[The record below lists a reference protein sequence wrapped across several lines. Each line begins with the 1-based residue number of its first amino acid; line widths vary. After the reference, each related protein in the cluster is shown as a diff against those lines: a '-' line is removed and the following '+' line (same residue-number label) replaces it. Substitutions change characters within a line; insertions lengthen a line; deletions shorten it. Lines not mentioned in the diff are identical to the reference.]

1 MQSEGKEEIKKS
13 RTPDNQVEPEPE
25 LSEVWRTLLG
35 MQSTNMQ
42 AQVDDQQESQGDH
55 KVTEGDHEGL
65 QGDHEGLQGDHEGL
79 QGDHEGLQGDHEESG
94 RPQGSPLLANDP
106 WSHLVQTQGVLVVDL
121 QQLRLHAAHVPLSD
135 IDVEKVLKL
144 MQEQP
149 IPGANEG

>member
-65 QGDHEGLQGDHEGL
+65 QDDHKEP
-79 QGDHEGLQGDHEESG
+79 G
-94 RPQGSPLLANDP
+94 RPLANDP
-106 WSHLVQTQGVLVVDL
+106 WSHLVQTQGVQVVDL
-121 QQLRLHAAHVPLSD
+121 HQLRLHAAHVPLSD
-135 IDVEKVLKL
+135 IDVEKVLKM

>member
-1 MQSEGKEEIKKS
+1 MQSEGEEEIKKS

-55 KVTEGDHEGL
+55 KVTEGDHKGL
-65 QGDHEGLQGDHEGL
+65 QGDHK
-79 QGDHEGLQGDHEESG
+79 
-94 RPQGSPLLANDP
+94 GSPLLANDP
-106 WSHLVQTQGVLVVDL
+106 WSHLVQTQGVQVVDL

-135 IDVEKVLKL
+135 TDVEKVLKM
-144 MQEQP
+144 MQEAPYGSQ
-149 IPGANEG
+149 E

>member
-1 MQSEGKEEIKKS
+1 MQSEGEEEIKKS

-65 QGDHEGLQGDHEGL
+65 QGDHKEP
-79 QGDHEGLQGDHEESG
+79 G
-94 RPQGSPLLANDP
+94 RPLANDP
-106 WSHLVQTQGVLVVDL
+106 WSHLVQTQGVQVVDL

-135 IDVEKVLKL
+135 IDVEKVLKM

>member
-1 MQSEGKEEIKKS
+1 MQSEGEEEIKKS

-55 KVTEGDHEGL
+55 KVTEGDHEDL
-65 QGDHEGLQGDHEGL
+65 QVDHEGLQGDHKEP
-79 QGDHEGLQGDHEESG
+79 G

>member
-1 MQSEGKEEIKKS
+1 MQSEGEEEIKKS

-55 KVTEGDHEGL
+55 KEP
-65 QGDHEGLQGDHEGL
+65 
-79 QGDHEGLQGDHEESG
+79 G
-94 RPQGSPLLANDP
+94 RPLANDP
-106 WSHLVQTQGVLVVDL
+106 WSHLVQTQGVQVVDL

-135 IDVEKVLKL
+135 IDVEKVLKM

>member
-1 MQSEGKEEIKKS
+1 MQSEGEEEIKKS

-55 KVTEGDHEGL
+55 KVTECDHEGL
-65 QGDHEGLQGDHEGL
+65 QVDHKEP
-79 QGDHEGLQGDHEESG
+79 G

>member
-1 MQSEGKEEIKKS
+1 MQSEGEEEIKKS

-65 QGDHEGLQGDHEGL
+65 QGDHKEP
-79 QGDHEGLQGDHEESG
+79 G
-94 RPQGSPLLANDP
+94 RLANDP
-106 WSHLVQTQGVLVVDL
+106 WSHLVQTQGVQVVDL

-135 IDVEKVLKL
+135 IDVEKVLKM

>member
-35 MQSTNMQ
+35 MQSTNIQ

-65 QGDHEGLQGDHEGL
+65 QDDHEGLQDDHKEP
-79 QGDHEGLQGDHEESG
+79 G

-106 WSHLVQTQGVLVVDL
+106 WSHLVQTQGVQVVDL

>member
-65 QGDHEGLQGDHEGL
+65 QGDHKEP
-79 QGDHEGLQGDHEESG
+79 G
-94 RPQGSPLLANDP
+94 RPLANDP

>member
-65 QGDHEGLQGDHEGL
+65 QGDHKEPG
-79 QGDHEGLQGDHEESG
+79 
-94 RPQGSPLLANDP
+94 LANDP

>member
-35 MQSTNMQ
+35 MQSRNTQ

-55 KVTEGDHEGL
+55 KVTEGDHKGL
-65 QGDHEGLQGDHEGL
+65 QDDHKEP
-79 QGDHEGLQGDHEESG
+79 G
-94 RPQGSPLLANDP
+94 RPQGSPLLGNDP

>member
-1 MQSEGKEEIKKS
+1 MQSEGEEEIKKS
-13 RTPDNQVEPEPE
+13 RTPDKQVEPEPE

-65 QGDHEGLQGDHEGL
+65 QGDHKEP
-79 QGDHEGLQGDHEESG
+79 G
-94 RPQGSPLLANDP
+94 RPQRSPLLANDP
-106 WSHLVQTQGVLVVDL
+106 WSHLVQTQGVQVIDL

-135 IDVEKVLKL
+135 IDVEKVLKM

>member
-55 KVTEGDHEGL
+55 KVTEGDREGL
-65 QGDHEGLQGDHEGL
+65 QGDHEGLQGDHREP
-79 QGDHEGLQGDHEESG
+79 G

-106 WSHLVQTQGVLVVDL
+106 SSHLVQTQGVQVVDL
-121 QQLRLHAAHVPLSD
+121 QQLRLHAAHTPLSD
-135 IDVEKVLKL
+135 IDVEKVLKM

>member
-1 MQSEGKEEIKKS
+1 MQSEGEEEIKKS

-55 KVTEGDHEGL
+55 KVTEDDHEGL
-65 QGDHEGLQGDHEGL
+65 QGDHEGLQGNHKEP
-79 QGDHEGLQGDHEESG
+79 G

>member
-65 QGDHEGLQGDHEGL
+65 QGDHEGLQGDHKEPG
-79 QGDHEGLQGDHEESG
+79 
-94 RPQGSPLLANDP
+94 LANDP
-106 WSHLVQTQGVLVVDL
+106 WSHLVQTQGVQVVDL

-135 IDVEKVLKL
+135 IDVEKFVLCQAL
-144 MQEQP
+144 RDWIYRNSAIGGVFF
-149 IPGANEG
+149 IPS

>member
-55 KVTEGDHEGL
+55 KEP
-65 QGDHEGLQGDHEGL
+65 
-79 QGDHEGLQGDHEESG
+79 G
-94 RPQGSPLLANDP
+94 RPRGSPLLANDP

-121 QQLRLHAAHVPLSD
+121 HQLRLHAAHVPLSD
-135 IDVEKVLKL
+135 IDVEKVLKM

>member
-1 MQSEGKEEIKKS
+1 MQSEGEEEIKKS

-65 QGDHEGLQGDHEGL
+65 QGDHEGLQGDHKEPG
-79 QGDHEGLQGDHEESG
+79 
-94 RPQGSPLLANDP
+94 LANDP
-106 WSHLVQTQGVLVVDL
+106 WSHLVQTQGVQVVDL

>member
-65 QGDHEGLQGDHEGL
+65 QGDHEGLQGDHKEPG
-79 QGDHEGLQGDHEESG
+79 
-94 RPQGSPLLANDP
+94 LANDP
-106 WSHLVQTQGVLVVDL
+106 WSHLVQTQGVQVVDL

>member
-1 MQSEGKEEIKKS
+1 MQSEGEEEIKKS

-55 KVTEGDHEGL
+55 KVTEGDHKGL
-65 QGDHEGLQGDHEGL
+65 QGDHEGLQGDHREP
-79 QGDHEGLQGDHEESG
+79 G

-106 WSHLVQTQGVLVVDL
+106 WSHLVQTQGVQVVDL

-135 IDVEKVLKL
+135 IDVEKVLKM

>member
-65 QGDHEGLQGDHEGL
+65 QGDHKEP
-79 QGDHEGLQGDHEESG
+79 G
-94 RPQGSPLLANDP
+94 RPRGSPLLANDP

-121 QQLRLHAAHVPLSD
+121 HQLRLHAAHVPLSD
-135 IDVEKVLKL
+135 IDVEKVLKM

>member
-55 KVTEGDHEGL
+55 EGL
-65 QGDHEGLQGDHEGL
+65 QGDHKEP
-79 QGDHEGLQGDHEESG
+79 G
-94 RPQGSPLLANDP
+94 RPRGSPLLANDP
-106 WSHLVQTQGVLVVDL
+106 WSHLVQTQGVQVVDL
-121 QQLRLHAAHVPLSD
+121 QQLRLHAEHVPLSD
-135 IDVEKVLKL
+135 IDVEKVLKM

>member
-1 MQSEGKEEIKKS
+1 MQSEGEEEIKKS

-42 AQVDDQQESQGDH
+42 AQVDDHQG
-55 KVTEGDHEGL
+55 TEGDHKGL
-65 QGDHEGLQGDHEGL
+65 QDDHKEP
-79 QGDHEGLQGDHEESG
+79 G

-106 WSHLVQTQGVLVVDL
+106 WSHLVQTQGVQVVDL

-135 IDVEKVLKL
+135 TDVEKVLKM
-144 MQEQP
+144 MQEAPYGSQ
-149 IPGANEG
+149 E

>member
-1 MQSEGKEEIKKS
+1 MQSEGEEEIKKS
-13 RTPDNQVEPEPE
+13 RTPDKQVEPEPE

-42 AQVDDQQESQGDH
+42 AQVDDKQES
-55 KVTEGDHEGL
+55 
-65 QGDHEGLQGDHEGL
+65 QGDHEGLQGDHKEP
-79 QGDHEGLQGDHEESG
+79 G
-94 RPQGSPLLANDP
+94 RPLWSPLLANDP
-106 WSHLVQTQGVLVVDL
+106 WSHLVQTQGVQVIDL

-135 IDVEKVLKL
+135 IDVEKVLKM

>member
-65 QGDHEGLQGDHEGL
+65 QGDHKEP
-79 QGDHEGLQGDHEESG
+79 G
-94 RPQGSPLLANDP
+94 RPLANDP
-106 WSHLVQTQGVLVVDL
+106 WSHLVQTQGVQVVDL
-121 QQLRLHAAHVPLSD
+121 QQLRLHAEHVPLSD

>member
-25 LSEVWRTLLG
+25 LSEVWRALLG
-35 MQSTNMQ
+35 IQSTNMQ
-42 AQVDDQQESQGDH
+42 AQVDDQQKSQGDH
-55 KVTEGDHEGL
+55 KVTEDDHKGLQDDHEGL
-65 QGDHEGLQGDHEGL
+65 QGDHKEP
-79 QGDHEGLQGDHEESG
+79 G
-94 RPQGSPLLANDP
+94 RPRGSPLLANDP
-106 WSHLVQTQGVLVVDL
+106 WSHLVQTQGVQVVDL

-135 IDVEKVLKL
+135 IDVEKVLKM

>member
-65 QGDHEGLQGDHEGL
+65 QDDHKEP
-79 QGDHEGLQGDHEESG
+79 G
-94 RPQGSPLLANDP
+94 RPLANDP
-106 WSHLVQTQGVLVVDL
+106 WSHLVQTQGVQVVDL
-121 QQLRLHAAHVPLSD
+121 QQLRLHAEHVPLSD

>member
-65 QGDHEGLQGDHEGL
+65 QDDHKEP
-79 QGDHEGLQGDHEESG
+79 G
-94 RPQGSPLLANDP
+94 RPLANDP

-121 QQLRLHAAHVPLSD
+121 QQLRLHAEHVPLSD

>member
-1 MQSEGKEEIKKS
+1 MGVQMQSEGKEEIKKS

-55 KVTEGDHEGL
+55 KVTE
-65 QGDHEGLQGDHEGL
+65 
-79 QGDHEGLQGDHEESG
+79 GDHEGLQGDHEESG

>member
-13 RTPDNQVEPEPE
+13 RTPDNQVEMEPE
-25 LSEVWRTLLG
+25 LSEVWRILLG

-65 QGDHEGLQGDHEGL
+65 QGDHKEP
-79 QGDHEGLQGDHEESG
+79 G
-94 RPQGSPLLANDP
+94 RTLANDP

-121 QQLRLHAAHVPLSD
+121 QQLRLHAEHVPLSD
-135 IDVEKVLKL
+135 IDVEKVLKM